1 LFDVDD
7 VLFVALDLMARRN
20 GAVLID
26 DDVAKS
32 AALVDDAVAKD
43 DGTGDLGAF
52 LDLDATADDGI
63 LDGSFDDAAI
73 GDEAIGDLA
82 FSAIDGWRCI
92 VRAGVNR
99 PVSVEEGFVW
109 LSIKKLEGI
118 LDVMGKAVESSGIAI
133 EWDAMDLGRDEI
145 VGGNTFKVFGNAPR
159 GIDAVAV
166 VDHLD

>member
-1 LFDVDD
+1 
-7 VLFVALDLMARRN
+7 MARRN
-20 GAVLID
+20 GTVLIN

-43 DGTGDLGAF
+43 DGTGDLGTF

-82 FSAIDGWRCI
+82 LGAVDGWRCI
-92 VRAGVNR
+92 VGTGINR
-99 PVSVEEGFVW
+99 PLLFEEGFVW
-109 LSIKKLEGI
+109 LSVKKLEGI

-133 EWDAMDLGRDEI
+133 EWHAMDLGWDEI
-145 VGGNTFKVFGNAPR
+145 VLGNT
-159 GIDAVAV
+159 
-166 VDHLD
+166 L